1 MLGLVDLGALKMSSD
16 LHNQLT
22 RHEGLR
28 LKPYRCTSGKLTI
41 GIGRNLDDSGISER
55 EAELMLENDILKL
68 FAVLPEK
75 IDFFNELDKVRADI
89 LVNMAFNLGVNG
101 LLNFKKML
109 AAMDNG
115 YFTLAAAEMLDSK
128 WAFQV
133 GDRALE
139 LAEQMKTG
147 EYDDVGCN

>member
-1 MLGLVDLGALKMSSD
+1 MLGLVDLGVLKMSSD

-28 LKPYRCTSGKLTI
+28 LKPYRCTSGKLSI
-41 GIGRNLDDSGISER
+41 GIGRNLDGSGISER

-68 FAVLPEK
+68 FAVLPGK

-89 LVNMAFNLGVNG
+89 LVNMAFNMGVNG
-101 LLNFKKML
+101 LLKFKKML
-109 AAMDNG
+109 TAIDDG
-115 YFTLAAAEMLDSK
+115 YFTRAAAEILDSK

-147 EYDDVGCN
+147 EYK

>member
-89 LVNMAFNLGVNG
+89 LVNMAFNMGVNG
-101 LLNFKKML
+101 LLKFKKML
-109 AAMDNG
+109 TAIDDG
-115 YFTLAAAEMLDSK
+115 YFTRAAAEMLDSK

-147 EYDDVGCN
+147 EYK

>member
-28 LKPYRCTSGKLTI
+28 LKPYRCTSGKLSI
-41 GIGRNLDDSGISER
+41 GIGRNLDGSGISER

-68 FAVLPEK
+68 FAVLPGK

-89 LVNMAFNLGVNG
+89 LVNMAFNMGVNG
-101 LLNFKKML
+101 LLKFKKML
-109 AAMDNG
+109 TAIDDG
-115 YFTLAAAEMLDSK
+115 YFTRAAAEILDSK

-147 EYDDVGCN
+147 EYK

>member
-1 MLGLVDLGALKMSSD
+1 MLGLVDLGVLKMSSD

-68 FAVLPEK
+68 FAVLPGK

-89 LVNMAFNLGVNG
+89 LVNMAFNMGVNG
-101 LLNFKKML
+101 LLKFKKML
-109 AAMDNG
+109 TAIDDG
-115 YFTLAAAEMLDSK
+115 YFTRAAAEMLDSK

-147 EYDDVGCN
+147 EYK

>member
-1 MLGLVDLGALKMSSD
+1 MSK
-16 LHNQLT
+16 LQQQLR

-28 LKPYRCTSGKLTI
+28 LKAYKCTRNKTTI
-41 GIGRNLDDSGISER
+41 GFGRNLDDRGITER
-55 EAELMLENDILKL
+55 EAELMLENDVL
-68 FAVLPEK
+68 FLMSVLPNK
-75 IDFFNELDKVRADI
+75 IKFFNELDKVRADV

-109 AAMDNG
+109 AAMDDG

-139 LAEQMKTG
+139 LSEQMKTG
-147 EYDDVGCN
+147 EYDDVGCY

>member
-1 MLGLVDLGALKMSSD
+1 MKHTSNLVSQLK
-16 LHNQLT
+16 

-28 LKPYRCTSGKLTI
+28 LKAYKCTAGKVSI
-41 GIGRNLDDSGISER
+41 GFGRNLDDRGITQA
-55 EAELMLENDILKL
+55 EADLMLENDVLFLMSILP
-68 FAVLPEK
+68 AK
-75 IDFFNELDKVRADI
+75 ISFFNELDKARADV

-101 LLNFKKML
+101 LLKFKKML
-109 AAMDNG
+109 AAIDDG
-115 YFTLAAAEMLDSK
+115 YFTRAAAEMLDSK

-147 EYDDVGCN
+147 EYK